1 VASTIQRAVTVC
13 SSVLSL
19 SPSVRDLVQ
28 LVAQLHVPDARATDE
43 VDPGGQ
49 RLLAEEV
56 LEAAAVELVGVDGE
70 PARGPALDAL
80 RQLGVV
86 AGREPE
92 AQAVLR
98 DLLVHQVVREPE
110 LMPEVLAG
118 DLLGRLADLEG
129 RLAGGALPFLGDEDA
144 GPWPRLHDLVRE
156 VNPASHRRGSR
167 RRSFGHCHGA
177 LLSLGGGR
185 GRGDLNL

>member
-1 VASTIQRAVTVC
+1 M
-13 SSVLSL
+13 
-19 SPSVRDLVQ
+19 Q
-28 LVAQLHVPDARATDE
+28 LVAQLHVPDAGAADE

-49 RLLAEEV
+49 RLLAEKV
-56 LEAAAVELVGVDGE
+56 LEPAAVELVRMDRQ
-70 PARGPALDAL
+70 PARGPSLDAL

-98 DLLVHQVVREPE
+98 DLLVHEVVREPK

-129 RLAGGALPFLGDEDA
+129 RLARRALALLGDEDA
-144 GPWPRLHDLVRE
+144 GLRPRLLYLVRDGQ
-156 VNPASHRRGSR
+156 PG
-167 RRSFGHCHGA
+167 
-177 LLSLGGGR
+177 
-185 GRGDLNL
+185 